1 MNTNETEITKEN
13 KDPKSMTNLVVILL
27 ALIFLGLAAVMLFVP
42 DIELKPEYL
51 CYVVGGAV
59 VIAGIVQIV
68 RYFITDAY
76 KNMNEYGFSI
86 GTLCVILGICILLRA
101 GVIGGVIDLFLGCF
115 VLLMGVVMLQ
125 HSLDLRRM
133 GDVMWGLVIVLAA
146 ISMVCGVGLI
156 LKPSPD
162 KIAYASYIWWIVLIV
177 SAVGLLV
184 NIYTMIRVAVYK
196 HKEKKKAE
204 TAAPSDTEPA
214 GVVETVSTTDT
225 EPAGTADTQ
234 SPGTSAESVV
244 STDSTLAETVSG
256 SSYSDETVSGSSES
270 TGADIPDTDGADP
283 KL

>member
-1 MNTNETEITKEN
+1 MNTNETEITKEK
-13 KDPKSMTNLVVILL
+13 KDPKNMTNLVVILM
-27 ALIFLGLAAVMLFVP
+27 ALVFIGLAAIMLFVP

-51 CYVVGGAV
+51 CYVVGAAV

-133 GDVMWGLVIVLAA
+133 ADATWGLVIVLAA
-146 ISMVCGVGLI
+146 LSMLCGVGLI

-177 SAVGLLV
+177 SAVGFLV
-184 NIYTMIRVAVYK
+184 NIYTMIRLAVYK
-196 HKEKKKAE
+196 HKENKKPEITTPTDTTEQPGTAEPSGSAEPVYTADPDSSSSDDGAASVSESE
-204 TAAPSDTEPA
+204 TAGPEIPDADNSGSDI
-214 GVVETVSTTDT
+214 TD
-225 EPAGTADTQ
+225 ADT
-234 SPGTSAESVV
+234 A
-244 STDSTLAETVSG
+244 G
-256 SSYSDETVSGSSES
+256 SDI
-270 TGADIPDTDGADP
+270 TGKDGADP

>member
-1 MNTNETEITKEN
+1 MNTNETEITKEK
-13 KDPKSMTNLVVILL
+13 KDPKNMTNLVVILM
-27 ALIFLGLAAVMLFVP
+27 ALVFIGLAAIMLFVP

-51 CYVVGGAV
+51 CYVVGAAV

-101 GVIGGVIDLFLGCF
+101 SVIGGVIDLFLGCF

-133 GDVMWGLVIVLAA
+133 ADATWGLVIVLAA
-146 ISMVCGVGLI
+146 LSMLCGVGLI

-177 SAVGLLV
+177 SAVGFLV
-184 NIYTMIRVAVYK
+184 NIYTMIRLAVYK
-196 HKEKKKAE
+196 HKENKKPEITTPTDTTEQPGTAEPSGSAEPVYTADPDSSSSDDGAASVSESE
-204 TAAPSDTEPA
+204 TAGPEIPDADNSGSDI
-214 GVVETVSTTDT
+214 TD
-225 EPAGTADTQ
+225 ADT
-234 SPGTSAESVV
+234 A
-244 STDSTLAETVSG
+244 G
-256 SSYSDETVSGSSES
+256 SDI
-270 TGADIPDTDGADP
+270 TGKDGADP